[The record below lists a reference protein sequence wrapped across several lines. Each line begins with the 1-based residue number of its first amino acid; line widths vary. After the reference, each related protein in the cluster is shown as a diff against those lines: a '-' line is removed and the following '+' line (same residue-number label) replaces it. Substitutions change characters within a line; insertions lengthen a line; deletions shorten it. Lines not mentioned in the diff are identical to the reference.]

1 MKAFINYINILGISL
16 LFLSCTSR
24 GKTIVVNFDNSEKKI
39 WAIEEINAELPKDW
53 TNYEFLTFDIYATS
67 PQRFSL
73 VLHDEAGK
81 RRITVLPFQNAWV
94 RPPSPSCTFK
104 KET

>member
-81 RRITVLPFQNAWV
+81 RKLQF
-94 RPPSPSCTFK
+94 CLFK
-104 KET
+104 THG

>member
-39 WAIEEINAELPKDW
+39 WAIEEINAELPKIGPIMNSD
-53 TNYEFLTFDIYATS
+53 F
-67 PQRFSL
+67 
-73 VLHDEAGK
+73 
-81 RRITVLPFQNAWV
+81 
-94 RPPSPSCTFK
+94 
-104 KET
+104 